1 MNFSDNPMYRPAQAG
16 DQNQIV
22 ECIAQGFHHLTKHLS
37 KDQNQI
43 KQFLLD
49 SLLFDYFYVIELDSK
64 VVGCCSVTPANLRP
78 ISISV
83 KSMRA
88 IFGFIKGSIATNVLK
103 ALLEKPYQ
111 FDAEDGYIEYVTI
124 LEDYRR
130 LGLTTG
136 LLTFILHQ
144 NRYRHLMLDVTS
156 DHKKAFELYQKLDF
170 KEFKRVKQRFSKQA
184 GFDYLSFMKV
194 SLESRG

>member
-1 MNFSDNPMYRPAQAG
+1 
-16 DQNQIV
+16 
-22 ECIAQGFHHLTKHLS
+22 
-37 KDQNQI
+37 
-43 KQFLLD
+43 
-49 SLLFDYFYVIELDSK
+49 
-64 VVGCCSVTPANLRP
+64 
-78 ISISV
+78 
-83 KSMRA
+83 MRA

-156 DHKKAFELYQKLDF
+156 DHKKAFELYQKLGF